1 MSNLLMGWH
10 LPVLLGILALFVYWV
25 YAIVVTANDRQMR
38 TSEKVIWIVLLVL
51 LHVLTLVAWTL
62 DRIVRRVRKNPR
74 SRASGALS

>member
-1 MSNLLMGWH
+1 MSNLLIGWH
-10 LPVLLGILALFVYWV
+10 LPVLLGVLALFGYWV